1 MKTFAA
7 ILFSTLALSLAVP
20 VAQAQTPPPPPPAIP
35 GQQQSDY
42 QTCISNAKS
51 AFDRARCGLD
61 KIGGGTGFGATL
73 KPEQDKTF
81 YDKFAQVVNIVIGL
95 TGIVATI
102 YLIYSGIKW
111 MRAGGNEELIKE
123 AKTGIKAAIIG
134 LLVIFISYILVNFV
148 VTQLIP
154 IIVL

>member
-1 MKTFAA
+1 MRTLAA
-7 ILFSTLALSLAVP
+7 TLFFTLALSLAAP
-20 VAQAQTPPPPPPAIP
+20 MAQAQTPPAPPPATP
-35 GQQQSDY
+35 GTQQSDY
-42 QTCISNAKS
+42 QTCINNAKS

-61 KIGGGTGFGATL
+61 KIGNKTGFGATIA
-73 KPEQDKTF
+73 PAQDRTF
-81 YDKFAQVVNIVIGL
+81 YQKFAQVANIAIGL
-95 TGIVATI
+95 TGIVATL

-134 LLVIFISYILVNFV
+134 LMVILISYILVNFV